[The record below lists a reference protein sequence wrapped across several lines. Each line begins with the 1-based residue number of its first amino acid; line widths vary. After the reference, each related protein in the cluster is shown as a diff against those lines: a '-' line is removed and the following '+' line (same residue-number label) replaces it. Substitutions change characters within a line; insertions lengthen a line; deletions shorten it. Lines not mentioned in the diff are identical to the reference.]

1 MDGMAIFAVIFM
13 IVMFAS
19 LYAYGCA
26 TINDGKD
33 PVLEAMAKKLVD
45 SIDSYNEKK
54 AKKQKKDI

>member
-19 LYAYGCA
+19 MYAYGCE

-33 PVLEAMAKKLVD
+33 PVLEILAEKLVK

-54 AKKQKKDI
+54 EKKKDI

>member
-19 LYAYGCA
+19 LFAYGCE

-33 PVLEAMAKKLVD
+33 PVLESLADKLVK

-54 AKKQKKDI
+54 EKKKKDI